1 MIAASLLH
9 LSSGQRPAWRCASLT
24 LLALAAF
31 PAMGAEES
39 PTTVPAPATARG
51 QPDITIYAG
60 ALDAARNGLSPSLGA
75 STYELGPR
83 QVAAQ
88 AQGVEAPFNQT
99 LLRAPGVA
107 QDSFGQ
113 VHLRGEHANLQ
124 YRINDVLLPE
134 GISGFASELDTRFAR
149 QVTLITG
156 ALPAQ
161 YGFRTAGVIDIETNS
176 GALAPG
182 GQLSLYGGSNGTIHA
197 AAEYGGGSGAL
208 DAYATVNA
216 EHSALGI
223 ENPTDERTALHDD
236 TNQLRGFGYA
246 SYYLDPDSRLS
257 VIASVADSR
266 FEIPNNPEQEPAF
279 TLTGVAPPASRDL
292 DERQRESN
300 SYGVVAYEWARDT
313 GAIQLAGF
321 VRRSALRFTPDHDGD
336 LIYNGVASS
345 ADLSTCSAGGQFDGS
360 VRLSDQHTLRGGAS
374 LLVQRARSATSTWV
388 FPVDSTGAQTS
399 SDPTLVQDDQAKTGS
414 FAGVYV
420 QDEWRVTARWTIN
433 GGVRWDQ
440 VAAYVHEHQLSPRLA
455 STIQL
460 SASTAVHVGYARYF
474 TPPPLESMP
483 QETIAKFDGTTNAA
497 PTAQNDAVRSER
509 ANYFSAGVTQRLAE
523 TWQVGLDG
531 YYKRAQH
538 QLDEGQFGSAVIF
551 TPFNYAEGTVYGV
564 ELSATH
570 QDESWLTYANLA
582 LSRATGR
589 DIESAQFNFDP
600 DELAYIH
607 DHTVHL
613 DHDQRWTASAGCS
626 YAIVP
631 ALHIGVDALFGSGL
645 RKGFA
650 NEDQV
655 PAYCT
660 INPNVTYAVGG
671 FSARLDVLN
680 LFDRSYELRDGS
692 GIGVGAPQYGER
704 RGIYGGVTYSF

>member
-51 QPDITIYAG
+51 QPDITIYAV

-83 QVAAQ
+83 QLATQ

-161 YGFRTAGVIDIETNS
+161 YGFRTAGVIDIQTNS
-176 GALAPG
+176 GAVTPGGAPAPG
-182 GQLSLYGGSNGTIHA
+182 GTLSLYGGSNDTIHA

-279 TLTGVAPPASRDL
+279 TLRRGAAGVARSR
-292 DERQRESN
+292 
-300 SYGVVAYEWARDT
+300 
-313 GAIQLAGF
+313 
-321 VRRSALRFTPDHDGD
+321 
-336 LIYNGVASS
+336 
-345 ADLSTCSAGGQFDGS
+345 
-360 VRLSDQHTLRGGAS
+360 
-374 LLVQRARSATSTWV
+374 RA
-388 FPVDSTGAQTS
+388 
-399 SDPTLVQDDQAKTGS
+399 
-414 FAGVYV
+414 
-420 QDEWRVTARWTIN
+420 
-433 GGVRWDQ
+433 
-440 VAAYVHEHQLSPRLA
+440 AA
-455 STIQL
+455 
-460 SASTAVHVGYARYF
+460 
-474 TPPPLESMP
+474 
-483 QETIAKFDGTTNAA
+483 
-497 PTAQNDAVRSER
+497 
-509 ANYFSAGVTQRLAE
+509 
-523 TWQVGLDG
+523 
-531 YYKRAQH
+531 
-538 QLDEGQFGSAVIF
+538 
-551 TPFNYAEGTVYGV
+551 
-564 ELSATH
+564 
-570 QDESWLTYANLA
+570 
-582 LSRATGR
+582 
-589 DIESAQFNFDP
+589 
-600 DELAYIH
+600 
-607 DHTVHL
+607 
-613 DHDQRWTASAGCS
+613 
-626 YAIVP
+626 
-631 ALHIGVDALFGSGL
+631 
-645 RKGFA
+645 
-650 NEDQV
+650 
-655 PAYCT
+655 
-660 INPNVTYAVGG
+660 
-671 FSARLDVLN
+671 
-680 LFDRSYELRDGS
+680 
-692 GIGVGAPQYGER
+692 
-704 RGIYGGVTYSF
+704 